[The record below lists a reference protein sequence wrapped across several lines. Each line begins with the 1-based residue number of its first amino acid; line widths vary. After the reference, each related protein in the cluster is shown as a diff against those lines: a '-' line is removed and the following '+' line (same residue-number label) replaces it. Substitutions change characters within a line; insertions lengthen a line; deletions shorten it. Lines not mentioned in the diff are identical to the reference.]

1 MAKADA
7 TKIVRFA
14 ENFYDDRK
22 GEGYGLFL
30 KGGVYRV
37 PADLKVPSCTQVLEA
52 PEQGETVKDAQ
63 KRYAPNNG

>member
-1 MAKADA
+1 MATQ

-22 GEGYGLFL
+22 GRGFGLFL

-37 PADLKVPSCTQVLEA
+37 PADLNVPSCTQVLRGPDDLDDGEGVKVA
-52 PEQGETVKDAQ
+52 REKVLPEG
-63 KRYAPNNG
+63 